1 MGSSANTGIDYSEL
15 HRIDSPANRALRV
28 DLWRQGDD
36 LGQHSFVTP
45 AYFRAYAQRL
55 GMGPGT
61 RVLDVGS
68 GTGGPAIYMAEVSG
82 CDMTGLE
89 VNEVGIEVANR
100 LAANTTVQDRVRFV
114 QADGMQMPF
123 EDASFD
129 IVISMNV
136 MNVFEDK
143 VGLFREV
150 RRVLRPGGT
159 WAFLSGTFQL
169 GPEDAAAREH
179 LRRGYLIPQYYDSLE
194 EYKAKLRAAGFS
206 IDEALEFIA
215 DFWVQVSRWRD
226 AHRKHRE
233 VLIEDVGQDTTDYH
247 IAYFDTYVSL
257 IEQGKAA
264 NHLIVSHRPG
274 GGRTDTP
281 V

>member
-1 MGSSANTGIDYSEL
+1 MESTANTGIDYSEL

-55 GMGPGT
+55 GMGPGV

-159 WAFLSGTFQL
+159 WAFLSGTFDF
-169 GPEDAAAREH
+169 GPEDDDVRDRLA
-179 LRRGYLIPQYYDSLE
+179 RGYAIPQYTDTLAG
-194 EYKAKLRAAGFS
+194 YKAKLREAGFVV
-206 IDEALEFIA
+206 DEVVEYLS
-215 DFWVQVSRWRD
+215 DFRETMQRWLDAWTKHRD
-226 AHRKHRE
+226 AIAE
-233 VLIEDVGQDTTDYH
+233 EQGAEQTDYH
-247 IAYFDTYVSL
+247 IVYFTSYLEMIDA
-257 IEQGKAA
+257 GKAS
-264 NHLIVSHRPG
+264 NHFVISTRP
-274 GGRTDTP
+274 DD
-281 V
+281 

>member
-55 GMGPGT
+55 GMGPGI

-159 WAFLSGTFQL
+159 WAFLSGTFDF
-169 GPEDAAAREH
+169 GPEDDDVRDRLA
-179 LRRGYLIPQYYDSLE
+179 RGYAIPQYTDTLAG
-194 EYKAKLRAAGFS
+194 YKAKLREAGFVV
-206 IDEALEFIA
+206 DEVVEYLS
-215 DFWVQVSRWRD
+215 DFRETMQRWLDAWIKHRD
-226 AHRKHRE
+226 AIAE
-233 VLIEDVGQDTTDYH
+233 EQGAEQTDYH
-247 IAYFDTYVSL
+247 IVYFTSYLEMIDA
-257 IEQGKAA
+257 GKAS
-264 NHLIVSHRPG
+264 NHFVISTRP
-274 GGRTDTP
+274 DD
-281 V
+281 